1 MNKNLSPFALFSFL
15 IFCFTSLAQ
24 GWYTILP
31 DIPNTPSLI
40 DRISF
45 HGLRLNEDS
54 IYSMVNYT
62 SGAANSVEE
71 YVVLHVI
78 DGQRLDYFQ
87 VPTIENKDRNIDT
100 RFLFTSGDNAI
111 HTFYTF
117 PEQNEIIEYINLN
130 DRKVEWSKKNLRLID
145 CVSNLEDT
153 YSDILCRADSGD
165 YVFLDKQNGSV
176 LKLFSADSLSAF
188 IGSFGQRDS
197 VFEITRIAGNDSIQ
211 YFQGFISKNNGDINI
226 IHVKYEKYCDCIT
239 AETEFNRWID
249 WDIQKGFNMP
259 QYTIYNV
266 NHQQGDSTI
275 SASIRMFNFD
285 GDTIISENIQGPATR
300 GIDSAWTKPRIRLI
314 RGFDKSYLIESPIIR
329 NGILNGRPE
338 LQGGFR
344 FLFYNSNG
352 NLINE
357 TEAFFLK
364 GFNTKSQLTQALA
377 QSSYVLRPDSSATI
391 AFRST
396 RDLFATIGFVNFNKD
411 GISPLNINKSTISQ
425 KTIQVYP
432 NPFNNRITI
441 SNESNEKIL
450 AVNVF
455 NCKGEIKKVV
465 NLPQSSSLNMGD
477 LPIGFYQIEIITT
490 VGVSRFKIIKN

>member
-1 MNKNLSPFALFSFL
+1 MRPISLIIFVLVSSFEVFAQSWFRV
-15 IFCFTSLAQ
+15 
-24 GWYTILP
+24 LP
-31 DIPNTPSLI
+31 DIPNTPNLI

-45 HGLRLNEDS
+45 NGFRLNEDS

-62 SGAANSVEE
+62 YGAANSVEE
-71 YVVLHVI
+71 YVVLHAS

-117 PEQNEIIEYINLN
+117 PDQNEIIEYINLK

-153 YSDILCRADSGD
+153 FSDILCRADSGD
-165 YVFLDKQNGSV
+165 YVFLDKQNGSI

-226 IHVKYEKYCDCIT
+226 IHVKYEKNCDCIT
-239 AETEFNRWID
+239 AETEFNRWND

-259 QYTIYNV
+259 LYTIYNV

-396 RDLFATIGFVNFNKD
+396 RELFATIGYVNFNKD
-411 GISPLNINKSTISQ
+411 GISPLNINKSTVSQ

-432 NPFNNRITI
+432 NPFKNNIFINNNSRNTI
-441 SNESNEKIL
+441 INLSIYNPKGQLVKSVNELKDSSI
-450 AVNVF
+450 
-455 NCKGEIKKVV
+455 
-465 NLPQSSSLNMGD
+465 NLTD
-477 LPIGFYQIEIITT
+477 LPLGIYQLRVLTNNNSSTINL
-490 VGVSRFKIIKN
+490 IKN

>member
-1 MNKNLSPFALFSFL
+1 MIS
-15 IFCFTSLAQ
+15 SLGVFAQ
-24 GWYTILP
+24 GWLKVLP
-31 DIPNTPSLI
+31 DIPNTPNLI

-45 HGLRLNEDS
+45 HGFRLNEDS
-54 IYSMVNYT
+54 IYSMVNYKY
-62 SGAANSVEE
+62 SAANSVEE
-71 YVVLHVI
+71 YVVLHAS

-87 VPTIENKDRNIDT
+87 VPTIENKDRNIGAQ
-100 RFLFTSGDNAI
+100 FLFTSGNSAI

-176 LKLFSADSLSAF
+176 LKLFSADSLSAL

-197 VFEITRIAGNDSIQ
+197 VFEITRIAGDDSIQ

-226 IHVKYEKYCDCIT
+226 IHVKYEKSCDCIT

-249 WDIQKGFNMP
+249 WDIQKGFKMP
-259 QYTIYNV
+259 LYTIYNV

-285 GDTIISENIQGPATR
+285 GDTSISENIQGPATR

-314 RGFDKSYLIESPIIR
+314 RGIDKSYVIESPIIR
-329 NGILNGRPE
+329 NGLLNGRPE

-357 TEAFFLK
+357 AEAFFLR

-377 QSSYVLRPDSSATI
+377 QSSYVLRSDSSATI

-396 RDLFATIGFVNFNKD
+396 RELFATIGYVNFNKN

-425 KTIQVYP
+425 KAIQVYP
-432 NPFNNRITI
+432 NPFKDNIFINNI
-441 SNESNEKIL
+441 SRNSLINLSIYNSKGQLVKSINELK
-450 AVNVF
+450 
-455 NCKGEIKKVV
+455 
-465 NLPQSSSLNMGD
+465 SS
-477 LPIGFYQIEIITT
+477 
-490 VGVSRFKIIKN
+490 